1 MVALIDKVGRVPA
14 PPTSFVR
21 LFQSGAIS
29 DEETVRFFSWLDK
42 VIKNGHLPPN
52 GSVSP
57 ASNGHVN
64 IQDVLTLFFAQD
76 RVVDLAS
83 RIRIGNGATS
93 STTDITSSPSIKAN
107 GSGKG
112 RGKYSP
118 DKKLTDYIKLDKPI
132 VFFDVEVAGRNGDNR
147 KIVEISLVKI
157 HPDGKE
163 ENLDY
168 KLNPEMRIEKELED
182 IHGINDNDVAS
193 CPKFR
198 EIGAELFKFVGDSHL
213 GGFNIFTYDFN
224 VLQKEFATIGLNFD
238 KQGRAII
245 DPMKIYHKNV
255 PSEDGKPRTL
265 TAAYK
270 HYCERDLENAHSSK
284 PDIQATIEVL
294 KGQFEKYPDLPRD
307 INLLSEYCRNNYLK
321 FVDKKG
327 LFVWTRK
334 KDAWEITFNFSTQ
347 HKGDTLK
354 DVIQKD
360 IGFVTWML
368 GKDFPEDT
376 KGLLRNA
383 LKGIYPEPPS

>member
-1 MVALIDKVGRVPA
+1 MVAIIDKVSRVPA

-42 VIKNGHLPPN
+42 VIKNGHSN
-52 GSVSP
+52 GSVSL

-64 IQDVLTLFFAQD
+64 IQDVLTLFFAQE
-76 RVVDLAS
+76 RVTDLAS
-83 RIRIGNGATS
+83 RIRVSNGTA
-93 STTDITSSPSIKAN
+93 STTNSTDKSSPVISKTS
-107 GSGKG
+107 GS
-112 RGKYSP
+112 GKYSP
-118 DKKLTDYIKLDKPI
+118 DKKLTDYLKLDKPI

-163 ENLDY
+163 ESLDY
-168 KLNPEMRIEKELED
+168 RLNPEMKIEKELVD
-182 IHGINDNDVAS
+182 IHGIKDNDVAS
-193 CPKFR
+193 CPTFK
-198 EIGAELFKFVGDSHL
+198 EVGTDLFKFLGDSHL
-213 GGFNIFTYDFN
+213 GGFNIFTYDFF
-224 VLQKEFATIGLNFD
+224 VLQKEFSRLGLQFTKED
-238 KQGRAII
+238 RSII

-270 HYCERDLENAHSSK
+270 HYCGRDLENAHSSK
-284 PDIQATIEVL
+284 ADVRATIEVL

-307 INLLSEYCRNNYLK
+307 INSLSEYCRNNYLK

-327 LFVWTRK
+327 YFIWTRGE
-334 KDAWEITFNFSTQ
+334 DAWEITFNFSSQ
-347 HKGDTLK
+347 HKGDKLK

-360 IGFVTWML
+360 VGFVTWML
-368 GKDFPEDT
+368 GKSFPDDT
-376 KGLLRNA
+376 KELLRNA
-383 LKGIYPEPPS
+383 LKGTYPTPPS